1 MTLLTVK
8 NLSLQ
13 FSNRD
18 TPTVSK
24 VSFHIN
30 AGEIVALVGESGS
43 GKSLTALS
51 LLNLLPEGCKR
62 EAETLELNQRNL
74 LKLNKLEQYAIRGSD
89 IGIIF
94 QEPMSALNPLHT
106 VEKQIS
112 ETLFLH
118 QRLSKEAS
126 RNKTLELLEKVQL
139 KPAVDYLQR
148 YPHQLSGGQRQRVM
162 IAMALANNPKLLI
175 ADEPTTALDVT
186 VQAGI
191 MQLLKTLQ
199 SDLNLGIL
207 LITHDLPMVERYADR
222 VAVMQSGKLVEQNTT
237 TNLFSAPQAPYTQQ
251 LLSAVLHKTAPQPNT
266 NKTTLLE
273 AKQLWVEF
281 PVPRTSLFQ
290 KSQPFQAVKNI
301 DLKVRKG
308 ETLGI
313 VGESGSGKTTLAHA
327 LLRLKKFRG
336 EVSFARTPVHLLK
349 GKALRQWRA
358 RCQMVFQDPWS
369 SLNPRLTVGQII
381 SEGLAVHRPKLSA
394 EATTEMLTAI
404 LKEVDLPENFQY
416 RYPHEL
422 SGGQRQRVAIARALI
437 LQPELIVLDEPTSAL
452 DRSVQHQIL
461 DLLQRLQTDHDL
473 SYLFISHDLQVI
485 RAMSHEVLVM
495 RQGVVIEQGP
505 TEDIFKAPQRAYT
518 KTLLNA
524 ALLR

>member
-1 MTLLTVK
+1 MTLLNVK

-13 FSNRD
+13 FINRD
-18 TPTVSK
+18 TPTVSQI
-24 VSFHIN
+24 SFHIN
-30 AGEIVALVGESGS
+30 AGETLALVGESGS

-62 EAETLELNQRNL
+62 EAEILKLGQRNL
-74 LKLNKLEQYAIRGSD
+74 LKLNTLEQHAIRGSE
-89 IGIIF
+89 IGMIF

-118 QRLSKEAS
+118 QHLSKEAGRS
-126 RNKTLELLEKVQL
+126 KTLELLEKVQL
-139 KPAVDYLQR
+139 KPAADYLQR

-186 VQAGI
+186 VQAEI
-191 MQLLKTLQ
+191 MQLLKALQ

-222 VAVMQSGKLVEQNTT
+222 VAVMEAGELVEQNTT
-237 TNLFSAPQAPYTQQ
+237 KKLFSTPQAPYTQQ
-251 LLSAVLHKTAPQPNT
+251 LLSAVLHQAAPVPDAS
-266 NKTTLLE
+266 KAILLD
-273 AKQLWVEF
+273 AKQLHVEF
-281 PVPRTSLFQ
+281 PVPRTSLFH
-290 KSQPFQAVKNI
+290 KSQPFQAVKHI

-327 LLRLKKFRG
+327 LLRLKKSRG
-336 EVSFARTPVHLLK
+336 EIHFAQIPVHLLK

-358 RCQMVFQDPWS
+358 RGQIVFQDPWG
-369 SLNPRLTVGQII
+369 SLNPRLTVGQVI
-381 SEGLAVHRPKLSA
+381 SEGLSVHQPQLNA
-394 EATTEMLTAI
+394 QATTEKLIAI
-404 LKEVDLPENFQY
+404 LKEVNLPESFQH

-461 DLLQRLQTDHDL
+461 DLLQRLQVNHQL

-495 RQGVVIEQGP
+495 YQGKAIEQGP
-505 TEDIFKAPQRAYT
+505 TEEIFNAPQQPYT
-518 KTLLNA
+518 RKLLEA